1 MHDDDFLNQK
11 LAAVREC
18 VIPNGT
24 VKFVNLNL
32 TTGEN
37 GIVTS
42 CDPDPV
48 RLEAVSFVSVA
59 NDALPIIM
67 LKYQMYNQMLNF

>member
-11 LAAVREC
+11 LATVREC

-32 TTGEN
+32 MTGEN
-37 GIVTS
+37 GIVAS
-42 CDPDPV
+42 YDPDPV

-59 NDALPIIM
+59 NDVLPISM
-67 LKYQMYNQMLNF
+67 RKYQMYNQTLNF